1 MEANS
6 NTEHTDETAR
16 QAARSKLMQDLNA
29 VIGDAEQWLKNSAL
43 QDNGK
48 ADGGESAAREQFL
61 AALKT
66 AKTDVLKMQSTALA
80 RGRLAARAT
89 DDYVNGHPWAAVA
102 VGAAAGMLLGLLLS
116 RTER

>member
-1 MEANS
+1 MEAN
-6 NTEHTDETAR
+6 TDHKGDSAR
-16 QAARSKLMQDLNA
+16 QEARSKLMQDLNA

-48 ADGGESAAREQFL
+48 ADGSESAARDEFL

-66 AKTDVLKMQSTALA
+66 AKTDMLKMQSTAMA

-89 DDYVNGHPWAAVA
+89 DDYVNAHPWAAVG
-102 VGAAAGMLLGLLLS
+102 VGAVAGVLLGMLLS